1 MKWFKMSIWFV
12 LGLVVFIGFSTFA
25 SAQEKVTLRFSDW
38 HLTESPWDKTLADAM
53 ALFEQRNPNI
63 KVDLEPVSYKD
74 KETKYT
80 VEIAAGKGPDIFH
93 VHAFSLPMF
102 FDKGFAKDLTP
113 FIQKEGGNKFVEAW
127 YPICI
132 NLVTYKGKIHAMP
145 GDYMSMVLIYNTE
158 LFKAAGLDPKK
169 PPKTWDEFL
178 NYNKKLTKAADQW
191 GFGVVGAKDPG
202 FELRFSPF
210 IWTFGAEYL
219 TPDYKKSALN
229 TKEAKE
235 AFKFF
240 IELYTKYKVMPPGV
254 TSMNP
259 QDVRTQLAHRK
270 IAMLI
275 GSGWTAPI
283 VNAINPE
290 LKAFDILA
298 AAPVPMKKKKVTTIW
313 LSSWVMNPNTKH
325 PKEAWELLKFITSKE
340 MELNWFVKN
349 RVTSSR
355 KDVSGVAPEILHDKF
370 ASVIASQLPYGKVVP
385 QIPQWP
391 EIMDA
396 ITTAVQEAMTEMKT
410 PDKALADA
418 HGRIN
423 GILARRK

>member
-1 MKWFKMSIWFV
+1 MDWIRKISWAV
-12 LGLVVFIGFSTFA
+12 LCLGVMIGFSSLA

-53 ALFEQRNPNI
+53 FMFEKRYPNI
-63 KVDLEPVSYKD
+63 KVVLEPVSYKD

-80 VEIAAGKGPDIFH
+80 VESAAGKAPDIFH

-102 FDKGFAKDLTP
+102 FDKGFAMDLTP
-113 FIQKEGGNKFVEAW
+113 FIEKEGGNKFLEAW
-127 YPICI
+127 YPLCMK
-132 NLVTYKGKIHAMP
+132 LVTYKGKVHAMP
-145 GDYMSMVLIYNTE
+145 GDYMSMVLVYNTE
-158 LFKAAGLDPKK
+158 LFKAAGLDPNK
-169 PPKTWDEFL
+169 PPKTWEEFL
-178 NYNKKLTKAADQW
+178 EYNLKLTKPPERW
-191 GFGVVGAKDPG
+191 GLAVLGAKDPG

-210 IWTFGAEYL
+210 LWSFGGDYL
-219 TPDYKKSALN
+219 TPDNKKSALDS
-229 TKEAKE
+229 KEAKE
-235 AFKFF
+235 AFKYF

-254 TSMNP
+254 TSMNA

-270 IAMLI
+270 IAWEI

-290 LKAFDILA
+290 LKAFDVLD
-298 AAPVPMKKKKVTTIW
+298 AAPLPVKKNRVTTIW
-313 LSSWVMNPNTKH
+313 LSSWIMSPNTKH
-325 PKEAWELLKFITSKE
+325 PAEAWELLKFITSQE

-355 KDVSGVAPEILHDKF
+355 KDVNQDPQIQNDKF
-370 ASVIASQLPYGKVVP
+370 AKVIASQLPYGKVVP

-396 ITTAVQEAMTEMKT
+396 FTTAVQEAFSEMKN
-410 PDKALADA
+410 PEKALADA
-418 HGRIN
+418 HTRIN
-423 GILARRK
+423 RILARKK